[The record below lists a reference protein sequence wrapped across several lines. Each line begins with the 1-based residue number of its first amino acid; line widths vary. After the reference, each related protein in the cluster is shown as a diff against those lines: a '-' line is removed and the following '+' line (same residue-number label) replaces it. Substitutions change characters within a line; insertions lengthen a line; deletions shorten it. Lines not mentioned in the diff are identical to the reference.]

1 MNDND
6 RVCPRTGRAVPSAPK
21 RPRLWSSFSIL
32 GLASLAWF
40 LIRVVPKPTRATYPC
55 QRAAAPLAAG
65 FLGWLAGLAA
75 PVVLFR
81 KARTLADGRRAR
93 AAWVAAAAAL
103 AAAGTWTLAGSPAL
117 LRAAPAA
124 GDPPYTLL
132 DGPLQ
137 PVGVA
142 RGIAPGRVVWV
153 HDPKAVRWEL
163 TGSWWEDAYND
174 QPAIDAMLSR
184 SLQWLTNEKT
194 DPKAWD
200 ALFRYYNRTHGRGDT
215 GYRAG
220 EKIAIKVNLNNTT
233 GHGTIPRLNT
243 SPHLTLSLVKQLVAA
258 AGVKP
263 ATITILDPSR
273 FVPGNLFDKIHGP
286 YPDVV
291 FVDHIGGDGRVKAE
305 FTMGA
310 IPFSSPGKNAN
321 GVATA
326 AVEATYMID
335 ASVLKGHVSSG
346 VTLSAKNLFGLTSI
360 DPDWHK
366 NDHHGFAPNRDGTPS
381 YSAFVDFL
389 GHKDMGEKTVLF
401 LMDALY
407 ANDLV
412 DDPPHLKWKMAP
424 FNGQWPASLF
434 ASQDGVALDSVS
446 LDFLRSEW
454 PNLADLSY
462 CDDYMREA
470 ALADNPPSKAVYDPE
485 GDGTRLTSLG
495 VHEHWN
501 NATDKKYSR
510 NLGKSEGIELYTGP
524 TDPWPSFVPAGYA
537 GSPFGDDR
545 NPRAPQRIPG
555 RLQCELYDVGGSG
568 VAYSD
573 SDDKNSGSGALNPI
587 DGSYLHGFRA
597 DEAVDISFTKDQ
609 GDPPPDFSEFDRV
622 TPEHDSLYLGWTEPG
637 EWVNYTTQVEKT
649 GKYTVDVMY
658 TSNGEGRFE
667 LYVDNAPRGTI
678 TLPTT
683 HDDKDPVAWRQ
694 WHHWNKAVGALD
706 LDLPAG
712 RHLVRIQLLAGNT
725 NLDYLEFRGK

>member
-1 MNDND
+1 MDTEN
-6 RVCPRTGRAVPSAPK
+6 RVCPGTGRLVASPTSPARTGWA
-21 RPRLWSSFSIL
+21 LSIL
-32 GLASLAWF
+32 GFLSLAWF

-55 QRAAAPLAAG
+55 QRAAAPMAAG
-65 FLGWLAGLAA
+65 FLAWLAGLAA
-75 PVVLFR
+75 PAVLF
-81 KARTLADGRRAR
+81 RRAR
-93 AAWVAAAAAL
+93 ALSSAGRWRAAWLALAVAAVAGGAWSLTTAPSPLLAL
-103 AAAGTWTLAGSPAL
+103 PAGE
-117 LRAAPAA
+117 AP
-124 GDPPYTLL
+124 YKLL
-132 DGPLQ
+132 DGPLE
-137 PVGVA
+137 PVGIA

-153 HDPKAVRWEL
+153 HDPKAVRWEM

-174 QPAIDAMLSR
+174 QVAIDAMLSR
-184 SLQWLTNEKT
+184 SLQWLSNEKT
-194 DPKAWD
+194 DAKAWD
-200 ALFRYYNRTHGRGDT
+200 ALFRYYNRTHGRGGA
-215 GYRAG
+215 GYKAG

-233 GHGTIPRLNT
+233 GHATIPRLNT
-243 SPHLTLSLVKQLVAA
+243 SPHLTLSLVKELVSA

-263 ATITILDPSR
+263 SAITILDPSR
-273 FVPGNLFDKIHGP
+273 FVPANLYDKIHAP

-305 FTMGA
+305 FEMGA
-310 IPFSSPGKNAN
+310 IPFSSPSKNAN
-321 GVATA
+321 GVARA

-424 FNGQWPASLF
+424 FDGQWPSSLF

-470 ALADNPPSKAVYDPE
+470 ALAGDPPSKAVYDPE

-501 NATDKKYSR
+501 NAVDKKYSR
-510 NLGKSEGIELYTGP
+510 NLGKDAGIELYTGP
-524 TDPWPSFVPAGYA
+524 
-537 GSPFGDDR
+537 R
-545 NPRAPQRIPG
+545 
-555 RLQCELYDVGGSG
+555 
-568 VAYSD
+568 
-573 SDDKNSGSGALNPI
+573 
-587 DGSYLHGFRA
+587 
-597 DEAVDISFTKDQ
+597 
-609 GDPPPDFSEFDRV
+609 
-622 TPEHDSLYLGWTEPG
+622 
-637 EWVNYTTQVEKT
+637 
-649 GKYTVDVMY
+649 
-658 TSNGEGRFE
+658 
-667 LYVDNAPRGTI
+667 
-678 TLPTT
+678 
-683 HDDKDPVAWRQ
+683 
-694 WHHWNKAVGALD
+694 
-706 LDLPAG
+706 
-712 RHLVRIQLLAGNT
+712 
-725 NLDYLEFRGK
+725 